1 MPELTLRT
9 GQDTY
14 VLEADPTK
22 RNAQSRFLKIR
33 SGDELIPLFYMPVN
47 ATRIAGK
54 TITSAVLSIAVEN
67 NWVDQTVTIQA
78 LDADWKVA
86 RVDYNTKPGVTG
98 PTANSGATGAL
109 SAGDR
114 FEIDVTDLIQE
125 IADGQANYGWRLTTS
140 QSTTASWIRG
150 FDSGYDSFVMTVEFI
165 DRPDAPTQLAPEG
178 VIGVGNPVVTVD
190 DYDDLAE
197 IQVQVDATP
206 SGTDPD
212 YDSGWVATTKP
223 KVDLAT
229 LVANALPSSQGN
241 AGTFDTDIN
250 GWLGANATLARVTT
264 PTQSGAGALRL
275 TASSAAD
282 MYGTPSNLTA
292 DMVPV
297 VPGQTVHVE
306 AYSRAATTTRSTRVE
321 IQWYDSGGV
330 SLSVSTGTATA
341 NSNAAWGLREMS
353 AEAPANAA
361 YMRPRGYVISPALG
375 EQHYWDSFKVNTGTT
390 DYELTNGSTT
400 YWRARVKL
408 LDGGIS
414 EWSSWAEITRDNK
427 PSIVD
432 DTGTTI
438 YDPSPIFEAHLSP
451 AGDADTRWQV
461 IISEVGDPANVRY
474 NSGPDIEGATLA
486 HEVPLKNAK
495 GIKVFPDDGTYR
507 REIRAWDR
515 SDRVPSQGD
524 KAYVSLVDTITLNAD
539 GALDA
544 PTLTVAMVEDD
555 NGYPRPRLHIEA
567 LAEPEWFVVRRDGE
581 FLTRFDAPDFEVA
594 LLEWEWDDE
603 GAAPNVE
610 HSYRVRS
617 GTTVSGERRDSPGS
631 NEVTITA
638 TVESVWLRSD
648 FGNVE
653 LFGDGIEA
661 AQVDKRQTFDRPYH
675 SESMDIVTAIG
686 MIEGTAALT
695 LDRRA
700 TDLDESRSIIES
712 LRNAPDAEVQLVWGT
727 HSIWVNLRGLSC
739 TMSPAS
745 IMPANPIY
753 DVRFG
758 FFEINPVD

>member
-9 GQDTY
+9 GQDTF
-14 VLEADPTK
+14 VLEADPTA

-54 TITSAVLSIAVEN
+54 TITSAILSIAVEN

-98 PTANSGATGAL
+98 PTANSVATGAL
-109 SAGDR
+109 VAGDR

-150 FDSGYDSFVMTVEFI
+150 FDSGYDSFVMTVEFV

-197 IQVQVDATP
+197 IQVQIDATP
-206 SGTDPD
+206 SGTNAD
-212 YDSGWVATTKP
+212 YDTGWVATTKP
-223 KVDLAT
+223 KLDLSAT
-229 LVANALPSSQGN
+229 FP
-241 AGTFDTDIN
+241 D
-250 GWLGANATLARVTT
+250 
-264 PTQSGAGALRL
+264 
-275 TASSAAD
+275 
-282 MYGTPSNLTA
+282 
-292 DMVPV
+292 
-297 VPGQTVHVE
+297 
-306 AYSRAATTTRSTRVE
+306 
-321 IQWYDSGGV
+321 
-330 SLSVSTGTATA
+330 GTAAGVADTTY
-341 NSNAAWGLREMS
+341 NGL
-353 AEAPANAA
+353 A
-361 YMRPRGYVISPALG
+361 
-375 EQHYWDSFKVNTGTT
+375 D
-390 DYELTNGSTT
+390 GSTT

-438 YDPSPIFEAHLSP
+438 YDPSPIIEAHLSP

-486 HEVPLKNAK
+486 HEVPLKNTK
-495 GIKVFPDDGTYR
+495 GQKVFPDDGTYR

-524 KAYVSLVDTITLNAD
+524 KAYVSQVDTITLNAD

-610 HSYRVRS
+610 HTYRVRS

-661 AQVDKRQTFDRPYH
+661 SQVDKRQTFDRPYH

-700 TDLDESRSIIES
+700 TDLDESRSILES

-745 IMPANPIY
+745 IMPSNPIY